1 LRIVRGMCVPF
12 KLTTNLTQAQ
22 RSAHSGGSWVSYF
35 KMITVKKV
43 GQYLEFWAN
52 KSLIYDVHLDYFSLK
67 EMRDKRWFTKKVED
81 FCIKLINQ

>member
-35 KMITVKKV
+35 KM
-43 GQYLEFWAN
+43 
-52 KSLIYDVHLDYFSLK
+52 KSLNKAVNEYLHALTIPATKPRIVWHNNSYVVMWYYS
-67 EMRDKRWFTKKVED
+67 DKT
-81 FCIKLINQ
+81 INLIGGEIVK